1 MRISSL
7 QKGVILISNYQSTHS
22 GQEID
27 AAVEVAAAEVSVVSI
42 NTWNDAAFTAAV
54 PSAVEMKPY
63 FVHDGTNMF
72 MCVKDSA
79 GTVWTSPMSVLP

>member
-1 MRISSL
+1 MSDY
-7 QKGVILISNYQSTHS
+7 NSTHS

-27 AAVEVAAAEVSVVSI
+27 AAVEVAAAEVSVASI

-63 FVHDGTNMF
+63 FIHDGTNMF

-79 GTVWTSPMSVLP
+79 GTVWTASMSALP